1 MGLNPFSYVF
11 ELVNSPRIGNEW
23 LEQQD
28 VVIAFI
34 GEDTFQL
41 RIYENKGKIK
51 EGDTALYLVKA
62 GKKVKG
68 VKNRVEIGGGEFEL
82 LEMSLEENMPNKTLK
97 INSHL
102 KYLQVQYQVEVKN
115 NCEPLLAPY
124 LTGHFLI
131 AMSCS
136 SAFLFVSLYIFSVPR
151 RRLSFFQRLLPF
163 MFFLMIFKSLFA
175 IYGLS
180 LCPWTD

>member
-1 MGLNPFSYVF
+1 MGINPFSYVF
-11 ELVNSPRIGNEW
+11 ELVNSPKMGDEW

-28 VVIAFI
+28 VVITYI
-34 GEDTFQL
+34 GEDTFQM
-41 RIYENKGKIK
+41 RIYENRGKIK
-51 EGDTALYLVKA
+51 EGETAMYLVKA
-62 GKKVKG
+62 GKKVTG
-68 VKNRVEIGGGEFEL
+68 VKNRVEIGGGEYEL
-82 LEMSLEENMPNKTLK
+82 LEMSLEESMPNQTLR
-97 INSHL
+97 INSQL
-102 KYLQVQYQVEVKN
+102 KYLQVQYQVDEKN

-151 RRLSFFQRLLPF
+151 RRLSFFQRLPPF
-163 MFFLMIFKSLFA
+163 MFFLMIFKSLLA

>member
-1 MGLNPFSYVF
+1 
-11 ELVNSPRIGNEW
+11 VNSPKIGDEW

-28 VVIAFI
+28 VVITYI
-34 GEDTFQL
+34 GEDTFQM

-51 EGDTALYLVKA
+51 EGETAMYLVKA
-62 GKKVKG
+62 GKKVTG
-68 VKNRVEIGGGEFEL
+68 VKNRVEIGGGEYEL
-82 LEMSLEENMPNKTLK
+82 LEISLEENMPNKTLK
-97 INSHL
+97 INSQL
-102 KYLQVQYQVEVKN
+102 KYLQVQYQVEEKN

-163 MFFLMIFKSLFA
+163 MFFLMIFKSLLA